1 MQQIKG
7 CSAFL
12 ESLKFCDEPFRNKS
26 MASLATSIAAQ
37 IRNIKDLDVNMAA
50 AMNVEVAGSAFTDEL
65 KALITQAAGERC
77 MQSGP
82 QHPVSRKPTQT
93 LLKVENFFTAMDIA
107 TFSDNS
113 LAAAQ
118 KVARMSHRL
127 ALLGVSNPS
136 EATVRNLVAMLA
148 CMHAPD
154 ATASNLH
161 SLVLDL
167 KRVVHQQAAST
178 RGGPTHYPDE
188 PKDLP
193 VIIHTAAYSADD
205 PPVQQQLLMLPA
217 LIGRVPLRS
226 TNKAIMASSSS
237 SSSSSTSV
245 QNPMNMFQAML
256 NNMMM
261 QQNLRVPNITYTSEF
276 GGTSPP
282 KVPQPMQV
290 QEHLRAS
297 ASFVMPG
304 TAFVPPPSVQP
315 MLAIGDAAASASQP
329 DSGHAAQ
336 ADKDTA
342 AAAASA
348 PAKKDPPAE
357 DAVARLEVLAAGRV
371 VTELVAKKPAA
382 AASAPAKKGPPALK
396 RPAAAAAAAANTG
409 NAKKL
414 KLGCSKC
421 RYGTTGCSRCR
432 NPTFSGARRE

>member
-1 MQQIKG
+1 
-7 CSAFL
+7 
-12 ESLKFCDEPFRNKS
+12 
-26 MASLATSIAAQ
+26 
-37 IRNIKDLDVNMAA
+37 
-50 AMNVEVAGSAFTDEL
+50 
-65 KALITQAAGERC
+65 
-77 MQSGP
+77 
-82 QHPVSRKPTQT
+82 
-93 LLKVENFFTAMDIA
+93 
-107 TFSDNS
+107 
-113 LAAAQ
+113 
-118 KVARMSHRL
+118 
-127 ALLGVSNPS
+127 
-136 EATVRNLVAMLA
+136 
-148 CMHAPD
+148 
-154 ATASNLH
+154 
-161 SLVLDL
+161 VLDL
-167 KRVVHQQAAST
+167 KRAVHQQAAST

-261 QQNLRVPNITYTSEF
+261 QQNLRMPNITYTSEF
-276 GGTSPP
+276 GSTSPT

-304 TAFVPPPSVQP
+304 TAFVPPPSAQP

-357 DAVARLEVLAAGRV
+357 DAVARLEALAAGRV

-382 AASAPAKKGPPALK
+382 AGCPPALK
-396 RPAAAAAAAANTG
+396 RPAAAAAVAANTG

-421 RYGTTGCSRCR
+421 RFGTTGCKRCR
-432 NPTFSGARRE
+432 NPTFSGERRA